1 MDPKDLPN
9 LDGRTVLI
17 TGATSG
23 IGRAAATELAGA
35 GARVVMAVRNT
46 ERGEQIASEHAT
58 AAPRRASST
67 SPTSPPCARS
77 PTGWSEPIDV
87 LINNAGVMAVPEG
100 RTKDG
105 FETQIGTNHLGHFA
119 LTGLLLGHVTDRVV
133 QIASGAH
140 RMGKID
146 LEDLN
151 WERRSY
157 KRWPAYG
164 QSKLANL
171 LFMFELQRRLAEAG
185 SPVRAVAAHPGYA
198 STELQSRT
206 GNALQNGLMAIGNRL
221 LAQSGDQGA
230 WPTQFAATA
239 GHPGRQLRRPRRPRR
254 APRAPD
260 ARLAE
265 LGGHRRGDRA
275 RAVGAVRAPDRR
287 DLRGAEQGRGG
298 VGPEPHGVVRAR
310 GPRDRSA
317 SCWRGSARGTPVS
330 QRRDPLARSRRS
342 RSAAPRARGAASAC
356 RTQSGR
362 SPG

>member
-1 MDPKDLPN
+1 
-9 LDGRTVLI
+9 V
-17 TGATSG
+17 
-23 IGRAAATELAGA
+23 RAFAE
-35 GARVVMAVRNT
+35 
-46 ERGEQIASEHAT
+46 
-58 AAPRRASST
+58 
-67 SPTSPPCARS
+67 
-77 PTGWSEPIDV
+77 GWDEPIDV

-119 LTGLLLGHVTDRVV
+119 LTGLLLSHVTDRVV

-140 RMGKID
+140 RIGKID

-230 WPTQFAATA
+230 WPTQFAATQDIPGGSYVGPDGRGEMR
-239 GHPGRQLRRPRRPRR
+239 GHPTLVSPSS
-254 APRAPD
+254 AATD
-260 ARLAE
+260 
-265 LGGHRRGDRA
+265 GD
-275 RAVGAVRAPDRR
+275 V
-287 DLRGAEQGRGG
+287 
-298 VGPEPHGVVRAR
+298 AR
-310 GPRDRSA
+310 GLWALSERLTGVTYEVPSSVA
-317 SCWRGSARGTPVS
+317 
-330 QRRDPLARSRRS
+330 
-342 RSAAPRARGAASAC
+342 AASVPS
-356 RTQSGR
+356 RTA
-362 SPG
+362 

>member
-1 MDPKDLPN
+1 MSTSKWTPKDLPN

-23 IGRAAATELAGA
+23 IGRAAATGLAGA

-46 ERGEQIASEHAT
+46 ERGEQIAAELGNGAEARKLDLTDLASV
-58 AAPRRASST
+58 RAF
-67 SPTSPPCARS
+67 AE
-77 PTGWSEPIDV
+77 GWDEPIDV

-230 WPTQFAATA
+230 WPTQFAATEDIPGGSYVGPDGRGELR
-239 GHPGRQLRRPRRPRR
+239 GHPTLVSPSS
-254 APRAPD
+254 AATD
-260 ARLAE
+260 
-265 LGGHRRGDRA
+265 
-275 RAVGAVRAPDRR
+275 
-287 DLRGAEQGRGG
+287 EQT
-298 VGPEPHGVVRAR
+298 AR
-310 GPRDRSA
+310 GLWALSERLTGVTYAVPSKVA
-317 SCWRGSARGTPVS
+317 
-330 QRRDPLARSRRS
+330 
-342 RSAAPRARGAASAC
+342 AASAPS
-356 RTQSGR
+356 RTA
-362 SPG
+362 

>member
-1 MDPKDLPN
+1 MSTSKWTPKDLPN

-23 IGRAAATELAGA
+23 IGRAAATELARA
-35 GARVVMAVRNT
+35 GARVVLAVRNT
-46 ERGEQIASEHAT
+46 ERGGEIASALGNGAEARKLDLT
-58 AAPRRASST
+58 DLASVRAF
-67 SPTSPPCARS
+67 AEA
-77 PTGWSEPIDV
+77 WDEPIDV

-119 LTGLLLGHVTDRVV
+119 LTGLLLEHVGDRVV
-133 QIASGAH
+133 QITSGAH

-157 KRWPAYG
+157 RRWPAYG

-198 STELQSRT
+198 ATELQSRT
-206 GNALQNGLMAIGNRL
+206 GNPIQNGLMAIGNRI

-230 WPTQFAATA
+230 WPTEFAATEDIPGGSYVGPDGRGEMR
-239 GHPGRQLRRPRRPRR
+239 GHPTLVSPSS
-254 APRAPD
+254 AATD
-260 ARLAE
+260 
-265 LGGHRRGDRA
+265 GD
-275 RAVGAVRAPDRR
+275 V
-287 DLRGAEQGRGG
+287 
-298 VGPEPHGVVRAR
+298 AR
-310 GPRDRSA
+310 GLWALSEQLTGVRYAFESSA
-317 SCWRGSARGTPVS
+317 P
-330 QRRDPLARSRRS
+330 
-342 RSAAPRARGAASAC
+342 AASVPS
-356 RTQSGR
+356 RTA
-362 SPG
+362 

>member
-1 MDPKDLPN
+1 MSTSKWTPKDLPN
-9 LDGRTVLI
+9 LDGRTVVI

-46 ERGEQIASEHAT
+46 ERGEQIASELGNGAEARKLDLT
-58 AAPRRASST
+58 DLASVRAF
-67 SPTSPPCARS
+67 AD
-77 PTGWSEPIDV
+77 GWHEPIDV

-171 LFMFELQRRLAEAG
+171 LFMFELQRRLAAAG

-230 WPTQFAATA
+230 WPTQFAATEDIPGGSYVGPDGRGEFR
-239 GHPGRQLRRPRRPRR
+239 GHPTLVSPSS
-254 APRAPD
+254 AATD
-260 ARLAE
+260 E
-265 LGGHRRGDRA
+265 
-275 RAVGAVRAPDRR
+275 
-287 DLRGAEQGRGG
+287 ET
-298 VGPEPHGVVRAR
+298 AR
-310 GPRDRSA
+310 GLWALSERLTGVTYELPSKVA
-317 SCWRGSARGTPVS
+317 
-330 QRRDPLARSRRS
+330 
-342 RSAAPRARGAASAC
+342 AASVPS
-356 RTQSGR
+356 RTA
-362 SPG
+362 

>member
-1 MDPKDLPN
+1 MSTSKWTPKDLPN

-46 ERGEQIASEHAT
+46 ERGDQIAAELGGGAEARKLDLTDLASV
-58 AAPRRASST
+58 RAF
-67 SPTSPPCARS
+67 AD
-77 PTGWSEPIDV
+77 GWDGPIDV

-206 GNALQNGLMAIGNRL
+206 GNALQNGLMAIGNKL
-221 LAQSGDQGA
+221 LAQSGDHGA
-230 WPTQFAATA
+230 WPTQFAATQDIPGGSYVGPDGRGELR
-239 GHPGRQLRRPRRPRR
+239 GHPTLVSPSS
-254 APRAPD
+254 AATD
-260 ARLAE
+260 AE
-265 LGGHRRGDRA
+265 T
-275 RAVGAVRAPDRR
+275 
-287 DLRGAEQGRGG
+287 
-298 VGPEPHGVVRAR
+298 AR
-310 GPRDRSA
+310 GLWALSERLTGVTYEFPSKVA
-317 SCWRGSARGTPVS
+317 
-330 QRRDPLARSRRS
+330 
-342 RSAAPRARGAASAC
+342 AASAPS
-356 RTQSGR
+356 RTA
-362 SPG
+362 

>member
-1 MDPKDLPN
+1 MSTSKWTPKDLPN

-23 IGRAAATELAGA
+23 IGRAAATELARA
-35 GARVVMAVRNT
+35 GARVVLAVRNT
-46 ERGEQIASEHAT
+46 ERGGEIASALGNGAEARKLDLT
-58 AAPRRASST
+58 DLASVRAF
-67 SPTSPPCARS
+67 AE
-77 PTGWSEPIDV
+77 GWDEPIDV

-119 LTGLLLGHVTDRVV
+119 LTGLLLEHVGDRVV

-198 STELQSRT
+198 ATELQSRT
-206 GNALQNGLMAIGNRL
+206 GNPIQNGLMAIGNRI
-221 LAQSGDQGA
+221 LAQSGDRGA
-230 WPTQFAATA
+230 WPTEFAATEDIPGGSYVGPDGRGEMR
-239 GHPGRQLRRPRRPRR
+239 GHPTLVSPSS
-254 APRAPD
+254 AATD
-260 ARLAE
+260 
-265 LGGHRRGDRA
+265 GD
-275 RAVGAVRAPDRR
+275 V
-287 DLRGAEQGRGG
+287 
-298 VGPEPHGVVRAR
+298 AR
-310 GPRDRSA
+310 GLWALSEQLTGVRYAFESSA
-317 SCWRGSARGTPVS
+317 P
-330 QRRDPLARSRRS
+330 
-342 RSAAPRARGAASAC
+342 AASVPS
-356 RTQSGR
+356 RTA
-362 SPG
+362 

>member
-1 MDPKDLPN
+1 MSSSKWTPKDLPN

-23 IGRAAATELAGA
+23 IGRAAATELAAA

-46 ERGEQIASEHAT
+46 ERGEQIASELGNGAEARKLDLT
-58 AAPRRASST
+58 DLASVRAF
-67 SPTSPPCARS
+67 AE
-77 PTGWSEPIDV
+77 GWDEPIDV

-119 LTGLLLGHVTDRVV
+119 LTGLLLDHVTDRVV

-140 RMGKID
+140 RIGKID

-206 GNALQNGLMAIGNRL
+206 GNALQNGLMSIGNRL

-230 WPTQFAATA
+230 WPTQFAATQDIPGGSYVGPDGRGEMR
-239 GHPGRQLRRPRRPRR
+239 GHPTLVSPSS
-254 APRAPD
+254 AATD
-260 ARLAE
+260 
-265 LGGHRRGDRA
+265 GD
-275 RAVGAVRAPDRR
+275 V
-287 DLRGAEQGRGG
+287 
-298 VGPEPHGVVRAR
+298 AR
-310 GPRDRSA
+310 GLWALSERLTGVTYEVPSSVA
-317 SCWRGSARGTPVS
+317 
-330 QRRDPLARSRRS
+330 
-342 RSAAPRARGAASAC
+342 AASVPS
-356 RTQSGR
+356 RTA
-362 SPG
+362 

>member
-1 MDPKDLPN
+1 MSTSKWTPKDLPN

-46 ERGEQIASEHAT
+46 ERGEQIASELGNGAEARKLDLTDLASVHAF
-58 AAPRRASST
+58 AE
-67 SPTSPPCARS
+67 
-77 PTGWSEPIDV
+77 GWEGPIDV

-119 LTGLLLGHVTDRVV
+119 LTGLLLRHVTDRVV

-171 LFMFELQRRLAEAG
+171 LFVFELQRRLAEAG

-198 STELQSRT
+198 ATELQSRT
-206 GNALQNGLMAIGNRL
+206 GNPIQNGLMAIGNRI

-230 WPTQFAATA
+230 WPTEFAATEDIPGGSYVGPDGRGEMR
-239 GHPGRQLRRPRRPRR
+239 GHPTLVSPSS
-254 APRAPD
+254 AATD
-260 ARLAE
+260 
-265 LGGHRRGDRA
+265 GD
-275 RAVGAVRAPDRR
+275 V
-287 DLRGAEQGRGG
+287 
-298 VGPEPHGVVRAR
+298 AR
-310 GPRDRSA
+310 GLWALSERLTGVRYAFESSA
-317 SCWRGSARGTPVS
+317 S
-330 QRRDPLARSRRS
+330 
-342 RSAAPRARGAASAC
+342 AASVPS
-356 RTQSGR
+356 RTA
-362 SPG
+362 

>member
-1 MDPKDLPN
+1 MSSSKWTPKDLPN

-23 IGRAAATELAGA
+23 IGRAAATELAAA

-46 ERGEQIASEHAT
+46 ERGEQIASELGNGAEARKLDLT
-58 AAPRRASST
+58 DLASVRAF
-67 SPTSPPCARS
+67 AE
-77 PTGWSEPIDV
+77 GWDEPIDV

-105 FETQIGTNHLGHFA
+105 LETQIGTNHLGHFA

-140 RMGKID
+140 RIGKID

-230 WPTQFAATA
+230 WPTQFAATQDIPGGSYVGPDGRGEMR
-239 GHPGRQLRRPRRPRR
+239 GHPTLVSPSS
-254 APRAPD
+254 AATD
-260 ARLAE
+260 
-265 LGGHRRGDRA
+265 GD
-275 RAVGAVRAPDRR
+275 V
-287 DLRGAEQGRGG
+287 
-298 VGPEPHGVVRAR
+298 AR
-310 GPRDRSA
+310 GLWALSERLTGVTYEVPSSVA
-317 SCWRGSARGTPVS
+317 
-330 QRRDPLARSRRS
+330 
-342 RSAAPRARGAASAC
+342 AASVPS
-356 RTQSGR
+356 RTA
-362 SPG
+362 

>member
-1 MDPKDLPN
+1 MSTSKWTPKDLPN

-23 IGRAAATELAGA
+23 IGRAAATELSGA
-35 GARVVMAVRNT
+35 GARVVLAVRNT
-46 ERGEQIASEHAT
+46 ERGEQIASELGNGAEARKLDLT
-58 AAPRRASST
+58 DLASVRAF
-67 SPTSPPCARS
+67 AE
-77 PTGWSEPIDV
+77 GWDEPIDV

-119 LTGLLLGHVTDRVV
+119 LTGLLLDHVTDRVV

-146 LEDLN
+146 LDDLN

-230 WPTQFAATA
+230 WPTQFAATEDIPGGSYVGPDGRGELR
-239 GHPGRQLRRPRRPRR
+239 GHPTLVSPSS
-254 APRAPD
+254 AATD
-260 ARLAE
+260 
-265 LGGHRRGDRA
+265 
-275 RAVGAVRAPDRR
+275 
-287 DLRGAEQGRGG
+287 EQT
-298 VGPEPHGVVRAR
+298 AR
-310 GPRDRSA
+310 GLWALSERLTGVTYAVPSKVA
-317 SCWRGSARGTPVS
+317 
-330 QRRDPLARSRRS
+330 
-342 RSAAPRARGAASAC
+342 AASAPS
-356 RTQSGR
+356 RTA
-362 SPG
+362 